1 MAILSSG
8 AFDVRPLINKTTVY
22 GTLGVLGIILF
33 ATIESLVSEV
43 VEARLGLPDMVGAAV
58 SAAIVAAIVLP
69 LRGRF
74 MRGVSRLLPRT
85 DDRIDE
91 QRGQEVG

>member
-8 AFDVRPLINKTTVY
+8 AFDVRPLINKTTVN
-22 GTLGVLGIILF
+22 GTLGVLGIMVF
-33 ATIESLVSEV
+33 ATIEGLVSEV

-58 SAAIVAAIVLP
+58 SGGLVAGIFLP

-74 MRGVSRLLPRT
+74 SRGVNRLLRWT
-85 DDRIDE
+85 DDGSE
-91 QRGQEVG
+91 EPKAQEVG